1 MRNRL
6 TFTSAAE
13 KFLESVETQPNY
25 SLLLLQ
31 LVGKDDVDATIRVA
45 GSIAFKNFVKRNWN
59 AHADAGEP
67 DRIVAADRDAIK
79 HYIVTLMLKSSP
91 AIQKQLSDAV
101 SIIGKYDFPAKWPQL
116 IGEMVEKFGTGDFHI
131 INGILQTAHSIFKR
145 YRYEFKSQ
153 KLWEEIK
160 FVLDTFAKPLT
171 ELLVCTLELTNTHAG
186 NEPALKVIYSSL
198 GLIAKVFYSLNAQ
211 DLPEFFEDNMQTWM
225 NAFHVLLTTDVPC
238 LQTGDDEEAGIL
250 ELLRSQICDNLG
262 LYAQKYDEEFGT
274 YMQQF
279 VTDVWGL
286 LVKTGI
292 QTKYDAVSAIGDGRR
307 FCECDYDCGCFR
319 AFSWCPMRS
328 SSCRSWPI
336 AITTASCSRIP
347 PCWPASVRKSSFQ
360 TWTSAVSVFDPFS
373 IAAEKVF

>member
-1 MRNRL
+1 M
-6 TFTSAAE
+6 
-13 KFLESVETQPNY
+13 
-25 SLLLLQ
+25 
-31 LVGKDDVDATIRVA
+31 DATIRVA
-45 GSIAFKNFVKRNWN
+45 GAIAFKNFVKRNWN
-59 AHADAGEP
+59 AHADSNEP
-67 DRIVAADRDAIK
+67 DRIVAADREAIK

-116 IGEMVEKFGTGDFHI
+116 IGEMVEKFATGDFHI

-171 ELLVCTLELTNTHAG
+171 ELLVGTLELTNTHAG
-186 NEPALKVIYSSL
+186 NEPALTVIYSSL
-198 GLIAKVFYSLNAQ
+198 GLIAKVFHSLNAQ

-238 LQTGDDEEAGIL
+238 LQTGDDEEAGIV

-292 QTKYDAVSAIGDGRR
+292 QTKYDAVSTIGKMEWFFVRLVYKYEFVTGVAGVQCAQVPFDRGR
-307 FCECDYDCGCFR
+307 
-319 AFSWCPMRS
+319 S
-328 SSCRSWPI
+328 
-336 AITTASCSRIP
+336 
-347 PCWPASVRKSSFQ
+347 
-360 TWTSAVSVFDPFS
+360 
-373 IAAEKVF
+373 